1 MVPFLA
7 SSINVALPPIG
18 REFQLDAVA
27 LGWVSTAF
35 VLASAALQVPFG
47 RLADI
52 HGRRRMYLVGGL
64 LYIVANVMLSL
75 APDGLI
81 LMVGRVTQGVA
92 GAMQL
97 STGLAMLTSI
107 LPPEQ
112 RGRAL
117 GINTAAVYSGLS
129 AGPVLGGLLTQSLG
143 WRSIF
148 IAAVPIGLAALLLVW
163 VGFREGRLEAKGEK
177 LDLPGSIIYSL
188 MLLAVMLGFSWLP
201 EARGAV
207 VLAVGL
213 VGVGVFIWWENRIS
227 SPVLNL
233 KLFRNSGFALSTI
246 AALIHYAAT
255 NAVAFL
261 LSLYLQYIKGLSP
274 QEAGIL
280 LIAQPIL
287 QVVFSPIAGR
297 LSDRIPPG
305 IIASVGMG
313 LSTIGLGLLIILDF
327 STSQAFIIAAMV
339 VLGLGFGVFSAPNT
353 NAVLAAVEKR
363 DFGVA
368 TGVLG
373 SVRSLGMML
382 SMGITMLV
390 FSSTMGRAQVTPEV
404 FPQFLD
410 ALHII
415 FIIFAV
421 LCLLGTVASAAR
433 GGSRTSKLA

>member
-18 REFQLDAVA
+18 REFQMDAVA

-35 VLASAALQVPFG
+35 VLASAALQVPLG

-52 HGRRRMYLVGGL
+52 HGRRFLYLIGGL
-64 LYIVANVMLSL
+64 VYIAANILLSF
-75 APDGLI
+75 APDGTILI
-81 LMVGRVTQGVA
+81 IGRVAQGVA

-107 LPPEQ
+107 LPPNE

-129 AGPVLGGLLTQSLG
+129 VGPVLGGWLTQSLG

-148 IAAVPIGLAALLLVW
+148 IAAVPIGLAAFLLILR
-163 VGFREGRLEAKGEK
+163 GFREGRPEARGEK
-177 LDLPGSIIYSL
+177 MDLPGSVIYSL

-207 VLAVGL
+207 VLALGL
-213 VGVGVFIWWENRIS
+213 AGVGFFIWWENRTS

-233 KLFRNSGFALSTI
+233 ALFRNTGFALSTL

-274 QEAGIL
+274 QEAGL
-280 LIAQPIL
+280 LLLAQPVL
-287 QVVFSPIAGR
+287 QVGISPIAGR
-297 LSDRIPPG
+297 FSDRVPASL
-305 IIASVGMG
+305 IASVGMG
-313 LSTIGLGLLIILDF
+313 LSTIGLGLLITLDF
-327 STSQAFIIAAMV
+327 STGQAFIIAALV

-353 NAVLAAVEKR
+353 NAVLATVEKR
-363 DFGVA
+363 DFGLA

-382 SMGITMLV
+382 SMAITMLV
-390 FSSTMGRAQVTPEV
+390 FSSTMGRAQVTPEA
-404 FPQFLD
+404 FPQFVD

-415 FIIFAV
+415 FMVFAA
-421 LCLLGTVASAAR
+421 LCLLGTAASAAR
-433 GGSRTSKLA
+433 GGRRGTSPG